1 MIDTTFPAVSKV
13 IVYDCS
19 PLHEARI
26 KQFCESHNLIA
37 VKPQGKGI
45 LDVLKSY
52 VDLGAIFLSED
63 LENCVGGGIA
73 LGKEIHRI
81 RPELPIILR
90 SNSTAEKLAKNI
102 NANKFIC
109 ATYNIDDIE
118 SLVQTID
125 EHIFCT
131 HYPNSLVRGIE
142 EITRS
147 TLHHFFD
154 DVEIEVATPY
164 VVKDRIIF
172 GELFSLIPVESSW
185 CKGYMMLQIEEAN
198 VRDMVKLEKISGPD
212 NDLDNFRIIN
222 DVLSEITN
230 MTWGGIRNRFVVE
243 EPANNEIS
251 TQVPIIVN
259 HKNKYIT
266 FGTNTPQLC
275 FRYTLNGSGNQKTF
289 TLYHKFVF
297 NLYWKPDRFSEN
309 EPSVNDLV
317 NAGELDFFLCTTLK
331 CMKVA

>member
-1 MIDTTFPAVSKV
+1 MIDTTFTAVSKV

-19 PLHEARI
+19 PTHEARI
-26 KQFCESHNLIA
+26 KIFCESHHLIA

-63 LENCVGGGIA
+63 LEGCVGGGIA
-73 LGKEIHRI
+73 LGQEIHRI

-90 SNSTAEKLAKNI
+90 SNLDSKKLMEERSHH
-102 NANKFIC
+102 KFLC
-109 ATYNIDDIE
+109 AVYNIDEIE
-118 SLVQTID
+118 TLMQTID

-131 HYPNSLVRGIE
+131 QYPNSLVRGIE
-142 EITRS
+142 EITRT

-154 DVEIEVATPY
+154 AVDIEVATPY

-198 VRDMVKLEKISGPD
+198 IREMVKLEKIVGSD
-212 NDLDNFRIIN
+212 NDLENFRVIN

-230 MTWGGIRNRFVVE
+230 MTWGGIRNRFVAE
-243 EPANNEIS
+243 ENSNSEVA
-251 TQVPIIVN
+251 TQIPIIVN

-275 FRYTLNGSGNQKTF
+275 FKYTLTNASNQLKSF

-309 EPSVNDLV
+309 EPSVSDLV
-317 NAGELDFFLCTTLK
+317 SAGELEFF
-331 CMKVA
+331 

>member
-1 MIDTTFPAVSKV
+1 MTDTSFQAVSKV

-19 PLHEARI
+19 TTHEGRI
-26 KQFCESHNLIA
+26 KQFCETHNLVA

-45 LDVLKSY
+45 LEVLKSY

-63 LENCVGGGIA
+63 LDGCEGGGLM
-73 LGKEIHRI
+73 LGHEIHRI

-90 SNSTAEKLAKNI
+90 CNSDANEMANDKNI
-102 NANKFIC
+102 SKVFC
-109 ATYNIDDIE
+109 AIYNINDIDT
-118 SLVQTID
+118 LVQTLE

-131 HYPNSLVRGIE
+131 HYPNNLVRGIE
-142 EITRS
+142 EITRG
-147 TLHHFFD
+147 TLNDFFNNVD
-154 DVEIEVATPY
+154 IDVATPY

-198 VRDMVKLEKISGPD
+198 IRDMVKLEKISGPD
-212 NDLDNFRIIN
+212 NDLENFRIIN

-230 MTWGGIRNRFVVE
+230 MTWGGIKNRFVSE
-243 EPANNEIS
+243 DNPRSEIS

-266 FGTNTPQLC
+266 FGTNAPQLC
-275 FRYTLNGSGNQKTF
+275 FRYTLKNRSGNNKSF

-317 NAGELDFFLCTTLK
+317 NAGELDFF
-331 CMKVA
+331 